1 MVYTKKAINVKII
14 LLIVIIIII
23 KLLITERTIMRKQ
36 N

>member
-1 MVYTKKAINVKII
+1 MVYTKKSINVKII